1 MNKELSFNDVIYLKA
16 ESNYTI
22 FYFENGKK
30 YISGYTLKY
39 HQSKIEL
46 NGFCRVNRAYLLNP
60 KYIAKISR
68 EGNLTSISMINGI
81 KTKVSR
87 RRTLETSIIQ
97 N

>member
-39 HQSKIEL
+39 HQKKIEL
-46 NGFCRVNRAYLLNP
+46 NGFYRVNRAYLLNP

-68 EGNLTSISMINGI
+68 EGNLTSISMINGT
-81 KTKVSR
+81 KTRISR